1 METRNLIWQETWHD
15 TTFHAASNGYN
26 CVYFIEKDG
35 TSLTCSK
42 MVTIGLG
49 GSRVY
54 FKIEDENEITVDNF
68 KALCQHDFERCVI
81 DDFLV
86 SEPSREC
93 SSLLDD
99 SD

>member
-1 METRNLIWQETWHD
+1 MIIRDLVWQETEHD

-35 TSLTCSK
+35 SSFTCSK
-42 MVTIGLG
+42 MVTLGFGGL
-49 GSRVY
+49 RVY

-68 KALCQHDFERCVI
+68 KALCQDDFERCVTNA
-81 DDFLV
+81 FLT